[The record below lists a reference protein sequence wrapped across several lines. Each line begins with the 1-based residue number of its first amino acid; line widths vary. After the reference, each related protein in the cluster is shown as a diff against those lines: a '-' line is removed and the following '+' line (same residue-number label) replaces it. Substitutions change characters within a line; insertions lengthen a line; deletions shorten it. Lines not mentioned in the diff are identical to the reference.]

1 MAPRDMT
8 PDELENFEEDIVQD
22 SDESAPDYAPASE
35 PEVAREIDRD
45 RDGLPDRTTAYR
57 VPS

>member
-8 PDELENFEEDIVQD
+8 PDELENFEEEIVQD
-22 SDESAPDYAPASE
+22 SDEVVPEHGPASE
-35 PEVAREIDRD
+35 PEVAKEIDRD
-45 RDGLPDRTTAYR
+45 RDGLPDETAAFR

>member
-8 PDELENFEEDIVQD
+8 PDELENFEEEIVQD
-22 SDESAPDYAPASE
+22 SDEVAPDRGPARE
-35 PEVAREIDRD
+35 PEVAKEIDRD
-45 RDGLPDRTTAYR
+45 RDGLPDTTTAYR